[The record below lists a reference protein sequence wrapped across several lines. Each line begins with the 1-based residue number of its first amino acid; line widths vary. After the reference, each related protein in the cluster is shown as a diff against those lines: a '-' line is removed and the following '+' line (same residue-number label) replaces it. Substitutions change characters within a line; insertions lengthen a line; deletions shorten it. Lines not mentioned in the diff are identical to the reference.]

1 MRRTPALAHLALE
14 VHDLDR
20 AADFYADRLSLVPTR
35 RGDTELAFDVGGT
48 ELVCRRPTS
57 VPRGGLHV
65 HFAFETPRTEY
76 DSWRAQFPDAEEVA
90 FGSFRSLYPFD
101 DDSHCPEIAGLADG
115 GRGLVGVFEVV
126 LEVANVDAAER
137 SYRALGFEP
146 VDRGTKRRR
155 VRLRGPTVDDG
166 SDADAS
172 GGDPETDGTGM
183 GSDSDAPRPFDLE
196 LWEPQLGLAGARGG
210 AHVDFGVRVA
220 DPAAAAERAFGDLPS
235 VRLLEHD
242 DGSVELY
249 DPDGHH
255 LVLLPA

>member
-20 AADFYADRLSLVPTR
+20 AAGFYADRLGLVPTR
-35 RGDTELAFDVGGT
+35 RGETELAFDVGGT
-48 ELVCRRPTS
+48 ELICRRPDS

-65 HFAFETPRTEY
+65 HFAFETPGTEY
-76 DSWRAQFPDAEEVA
+76 DAWRARFPDAEEVA
-90 FGSFRSLYPFD
+90 FGSFRSMYPFD
-101 DDSHCPEIAGLADG
+101 EDAHCPEIAGLADG

-137 SYRALGFEP
+137 SYRELGFEP
-146 VDRGTKRRR
+146 VDRGVERRR
-155 VRLRGPTVDDG
+155 VRLRGPVSDDWT
-166 SDADAS
+166 
-172 GGDPETDGTGM
+172 DPETDGDGVREDT
-183 GSDSDAPRPFDLE
+183 DAPRPFDLE

-210 AHVDFGVRVA
+210 VHVDFGVRVD
-220 DPAAAAERAFGDLPS
+220 DPPAAAERAFGDLPS
-235 VRLLEHD
+235 VRVLERD

-255 LVLLPA
+255 LILLPA